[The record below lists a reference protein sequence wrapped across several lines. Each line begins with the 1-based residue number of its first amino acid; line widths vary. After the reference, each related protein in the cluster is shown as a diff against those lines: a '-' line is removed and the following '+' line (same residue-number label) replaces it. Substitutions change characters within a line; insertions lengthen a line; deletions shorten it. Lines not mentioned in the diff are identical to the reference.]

1 MKTKQFA
8 LKIIGQLKDVIEDSA
23 IEQVVDAS
31 LKELKTCDFSLKE
44 LESRLEEV
52 SPLEVDSMQWRNIKY
67 TLIYLR
73 KQEVLQ
79 SVEA

>member
-31 LKELKTCDFSLKE
+31 LKELKSGDFSLKE

-52 SPLEVDSMQWRNIKY
+52 SPLEVDSMQWRNLKY